1 MDTRPT
7 PPDPA
12 RTGGTGGT
20 GLGLPIA
27 KMLVEAQ
34 HGQITLTSREGK
46 GTQVTLTLPVA
57 A

>member
-34 HGQITLTSREGK
+34 HGQITLTSREGE